1 MKGFLGFVGVGLL
14 VSVLFVGCAPTQ
26 TSPAPDL
33 QQQAQQPKYDGPI
46 QNVAVLNV
54 TAGYPYNIPDEF
66 KEIFG
71 AQIEQ
76 GFFKNPYL
84 RSRFNLIERSRLDA
98 VLKEQGLALTGLV
111 NSQEQVKLGKLLG
124 ANYILLASLS
134 SLRSQELGSIALPGI
149 GQVGG
154 RNVVAIV
161 NLSLVDTESG
171 KVIAKV
177 LKEKSK
183 VVPSAA
189 VGALAGAYVNL
200 GISESAL
207 RDVLAEA
214 VNEALAEL
222 VEQIR

>member
-14 VSVLFVGCAPTQ
+14 VSALFVGCAPTQ

-33 QQQAQQPKYDGPI
+33 QRQAQQPKYDGPI

-54 TAGYPYNIPDEF
+54 TAGYPYEF

-98 VLKEQGLALTGLV
+98 VLREQGLALTGLV

-134 SLRSQELGSIALPGI
+134 SLRSQQLGSIALPGI
-149 GQVGG
+149 GGVSG
-154 RNVVAIV
+154 RNVVATV
-161 NLSLVDTESG
+161 NLSLVDAESG

-189 VGALAGAYVNL
+189 GLAGVYVDL

-207 RDVLAEA
+207 RDILAEA